1 MIIVFKGN
9 WSKNIDLVYNELS
22 INFFKL
28 LKSGK
33 KLLSKKNAKM
43 WKKRGLGEFY
53 KKKSIVFHIVFHNL
67 CKKLRKLL
75 WKSTNADKKSQWMPV
90 RKKGK
95 DTERNDNFFL
105 TYKNIINIIDMMLFC
120 QNDMT

>member
-1 MIIVFKGN
+1 MKIVFKGN

-43 WKKRGLGEFY
+43 WKKRGSGEFY
-53 KKKSIVFHIVFHNL
+53 KKKSIVFHRVFHNL